1 MMSKPM
7 LVCVDDYENYAREHL
22 DRQTLIYFTTGADE
36 EITVK
41 ENRDAFKRLR
51 LRPRILRDVS
61 KRDLST
67 SILGHHVD
75 FPICIAPSGAHCLA
89 FHEGELATVKAA
101 ATMKTCMVLSTATT
115 KSIEEVSQTASHCL
129 RWFQLYV
136 WGARKVSED
145 LVRRVE
151 AAGFKALVL
160 TVDVPYAG
168 KRRQGSLG
176 FQGFKF
182 PPHLELKYMPREATN
197 TQAEKLTD
205 SKSTSSPFV
214 QYFDASLTWE
224 CIEWLK
230 SITSL
235 PIILKGI
242 LTPEDALLAV
252 QHKVAGI
259 VVSNHGGRQLDYVP
273 ATIEALPKIVEAVK
287 DQIEVYM
294 DGGVRTGT
302 DVFKALA
309 LGAKAVFVGRPIIYG
324 LSYAGE
330 EGARQVLQILR
341 DELSLTMALSG
352 CSKINDIKPQYV
364 VHQSHFAKL

>member
-1 MMSKPM
+1 MSKPM
-7 LVCVDDYENYAREHL
+7 LVCVDDYEQYAREYL
-22 DRQTLIYFTTGADE
+22 DRRSLVYFISGADE
-36 EITVK
+36 EVTLK
-41 ENRDAFKRLR
+41 ENRQAFKNWKIK
-51 LRPRILRDVS
+51 PEVLRDVS

-67 SILGHHVD
+67 SLLGQHVD
-75 FPICIAPSGAHCLA
+75 FPICIAPSGSHCLA
-89 FHEGELATVKAA
+89 CHEGELATVKAA
-101 ATMKTCMVLSTATT
+101 ATMKTCMVLSTYST
-115 KSIEEVSQTASHCL
+115 KSMEEVSQAAPNCL

-136 WGARKVSED
+136 WRPRTIPEN
-145 LVRRVE
+145 LVRRAE

-160 TVDVPYAG
+160 TVDLPVTG
-168 KRRQGSLG
+168 KRRTECYAGG
-176 FQGFKF
+176 FYM
-182 PPHLELKYMPREATN
+182 PPHLQLPHLPQHFKDQDVELEYGAPKGM
-197 TQAEKLTD
+197 
-205 SKSTSSPFV
+205 V
-214 QYFDASLTWE
+214 DASLTWE

-230 SITSL
+230 SITNL

-287 DQIEVYM
+287 GQIEVYM

>member
-1 MMSKPM
+1 MSKPM

-75 FPICIAPSGAHCLA
+75 FPICVAPSGAHCLA
-89 FHEGELATVKAA
+89 CHEGELATVKAA
-101 ATMKTCMVLSTATT
+101 ATLKTCMVLSTGST
-115 KSIEEVSQTASHCL
+115 KSMEEVSQAASHCL

-145 LVRRVE
+145 LVRRAD

-160 TVDVPYAG
+160 TVDAPYKG
-168 KRRQGSLG
+168 KRRLGSVGHRG
-176 FQGFKF
+176 FQF
-182 PPHLELKYMPREATN
+182 PPHLKLPHLPKEFTE
-197 TQAEKLTD
+197 TQTRKEK
-205 SKSTSSPFV
+205 SPSDGLLG
-214 QYFDASLTWE
+214 YYDASLTWE
-224 CIEWLK
+224 SIKWLK

-287 DQIEVYM
+287 GQIEVYM

-364 VHQSHFAKL
+364 AHQSLFSQL